1 MRDLTLLP
9 KAHLHVHLESTVRW
23 QTLREIGDANGVAVP
38 GHLAGGGTGVGPTFT
53 GFRDFAD
60 QNALIRACLRR
71 PEDFTRI
78 AREFC
83 EDAAADGT
91 PYAEVTFTAA
101 AHGERLG
108 DPDMPLE
115 AVLEGLR
122 EGEAAHGVTTGVL
135 LDHSRRR
142 PLERARRTLDLAL
155 RHRDRGVLGWGAAG
169 EETYP
174 LAPFA
179 RVVDEAAEAGLHL
192 VHHAG
197 EAAGPDS
204 VREAVTLG
212 RAERLG
218 HGIRA
223 LEDPELI
230 AELRDRG
237 IPLEVCPSSNVAL
250 GFVPSLADHPLS
262 RLARAGLRVT
272 LNTDVPSVLGV
283 TLSEE
288 YARVRASLAYDDE
301 ALADL
306 ARAGVEASFAPAAVR
321 ADMNDGID
329 AWLASIPSWTDVGE
343 VPGRSGS

>member
-1 MRDLTLLP
+1 MRDLTRLP

-23 QTLREIGDANGVAVP
+23 PTLREIGDANGVAVP
-38 GHLAGGGTGVGPTFT
+38 EHLAGGQGGPTFSD
-53 GFRDFAD
+53 FRDFAD

-71 PEDFTRI
+71 PEDFARI

-122 EGEAAHGVTTGVL
+122 DGQAAHGVTTAVL

-142 PLERARRTLDLAL
+142 SVARARHTLDLAL
-155 RHRDRGVLGWGAAG
+155 RHRDRGVLGWGVAG

-179 RVVDEAAEAGLHL
+179 RLVDEAAEAGLHL

-218 HGIRA
+218 HGIRV
-223 LEDPELI
+223 LEDADLV
-230 AELRDRG
+230 AELRERA
-237 IPLEVCPSSNVAL
+237 IALEVCPSSNVAL
-250 GFVPSLADHPLS
+250 GFAPSLAEHPLPA
-262 RLARAGLRVT
+262 LVEAGLQVT

-283 TLSEE
+283 SLSEE
-288 YARVRASLAYDDE
+288 YARVRAALGYDDE
-301 ALADL
+301 ALARL
-306 ARAGVEASFAPAAVR
+306 AYAAVDASFAPQEVR
-321 ADMNDGID
+321 TAMNDGID
-329 AWLASIPSWTDVGE
+329 AWLASIPSPEDGGGV
-343 VPGRSGS
+343 SG